1 MIKVNIFIPCHNEQV
16 LLPLT
21 INHYRKMFSDCNI
34 TIYDNYSNDKSVEI
48 AKSMGCY
55 VIDWDTKN
63 EFNEFTLIDMR
74 SNCWKNVKEGWV
86 LTPDM
91 DEWLC
96 INEEE
101 LIEEEQKGTTIINTK
116 GYNMFGNSKKET
128 LEDINLNSVEIGYYW
143 DLYDKKI
150 CFKIPDVKEMNYEL
164 GSHGVKPIGNITFS
178 KKYYILKHFELVG
191 LPFYKKKKIDRYN
204 RSETMRK
211 MGHCHHY
218 INNEELIENNYNEV
232 IKKCNN
238 IYFLHEIYNS

>member
-48 AKSMGCY
+48 AESMGCN

-164 GSHGVKPIGNITFS
+164 GSHGVKPIGNIIFS

-211 MGHCHHY
+211 IGHCHHY

>member
-1 MIKVNIFIPCHNEQV
+1 MVKVNIFIPCHNEQV

-34 TIYDNYSNDKSVEI
+34 TIYNNYSTDKSIEI
-48 AKSMGCY
+48 AKSMGCNI
-55 VIDWDTKN
+55 VNWDTKN

-116 GYNMFGNSKKET
+116 GYNMFGNSKTET
-128 LEDINLNSVEIGYYW
+128 LEDINLNSVKIGYYW
-143 DLYDKKI
+143 DLYDKNI
-150 CFKIPDVKEMNYEL
+150 CFKVPDVIEMNYKL
-164 GSHGVKPIGNITFS
+164 GSHGIKPIGNIIFS

-218 INNEELIENNYNEV
+218 INNEELIENNYNEA

-238 IYFLHEIYNS
+238 IYFLHEIYNL

>member
-1 MIKVNIFIPCHNEQV
+1 MVKVNIFIPCYNEQV

-21 INHYRKMFSDCNI
+21 INYYRKMFSDCNI

-48 AKSMGCY
+48 AKSMGCN

>member
-1 MIKVNIFIPCHNEQV
+1 
-16 LLPLT
+16 
-21 INHYRKMFSDCNI
+21 MFSDCNI
-34 TIYDNYSNDKSVEI
+34 TIYDNYSTDKSVEI
-48 AKSMGCY
+48 AKSMGCNI
-55 VIDWDTKN
+55 VNWDTKN

-116 GYNMFGNSKKET
+116 GYNMFGNSKTET

-143 DLYDKKI
+143 DLYDKNI
-150 CFKIPDVKEMNYEL
+150 CFKVPDVIEMNYKL
-164 GSHGVKPIGNITFS
+164 GSHGIKPIGNIIFS

-204 RSETMRK
+204 KSS
-211 MGHCHHY
+211 
-218 INNEELIENNYNEV
+218 
-232 IKKCNN
+232 
-238 IYFLHEIYNS
+238 FFW